1 MKEAKKI
8 STKPVTHTSV
18 SASAKHTIQPLG
30 DRVLVRPEDNADETS
45 PSGII
50 IPDTARKEKP
60 ERGVVV
66 AIGEG
71 KHTEDGKTIPMRVK
85 VDDTIIFSKYGFDEV
100 KIDDTEYYIVAE
112 SNILA
117 IIK

>member
-1 MKEAKKI
+1 MKKESKGLKLNI
-8 STKPVTHTSV
+8 H
-18 SASAKHTIQPLG
+18 PLG
-30 DRVLVRPEDNADETS
+30 DRVLVRPEDSADEKS

-60 ERGVVV
+60 ERGEVV
-66 AIGEG
+66 AVGEG
-71 KHTEDGKTIPMRVK
+71 KRTDKGDIVPMRVK
-85 VDDTIIFSKYGFDEV
+85 VGDTVMFSKYGYDEV
-100 KIDDTEYYIVAE
+100 KIDDEDYYIVTE